1 MLRLPYDHSRH
12 FLREIDRINSVCPKR
27 LVILIQWLIII
38 CLIKLAITWAYNY
51 NPSSCVVTPSW
62 FHSKGL
68 ASDAIRSKPHPVA
81 KAIYLKKLR
90 SSQLLSSEGTGGAHV
105 HLCYQRSNK
114 RPKPRRSLII
124 QPDNLNTTGR
134 YRHYQLLLWTQHPS
148 KTIKHMKH
156 HKTLPMFPHVS
167 TAPLCG
173 EVANKAIIA
182 QMTSEDLLKAFSA
195 LVPRASAHRCSVR
208 CDNNSM

>member
-1 MLRLPYDHSRH
+1 M
-12 FLREIDRINSVCPKR
+12 
-27 LVILIQWLIII
+27 
-38 CLIKLAITWAYNY
+38 KLAITWAYNY
-51 NPSSCVVTPSW
+51 YHPSSCVVIPSW

-134 YRHYQLLLWTQHPS
+134 YRHDQLLVWTQHPS
-148 KTIKHMKH
+148 KSIKHMKH
-156 HKTLPMFPHVS
+156 HTTVPGPMFSLHHFVEKLQTKPS
-167 TAPLCG
+167 SPKWLRKISWKLSPLWSPEPLHIG
-173 EVANKAIIA
+173 A
-182 QMTSEDLLKAFSA
+182 
-195 LVPRASAHRCSVR
+195 VR
-208 CDNNSM
+208 CKWQ